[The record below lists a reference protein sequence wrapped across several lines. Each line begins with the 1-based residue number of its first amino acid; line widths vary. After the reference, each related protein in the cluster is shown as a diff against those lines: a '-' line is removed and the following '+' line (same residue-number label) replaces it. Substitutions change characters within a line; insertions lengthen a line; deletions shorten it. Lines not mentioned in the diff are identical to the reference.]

1 MSSNLEIRIC
11 QLTKVVGSGASQS
24 FAEIDSHANTNDI
37 VNAIVALDFDGAF
50 ITSDLTSLREAL
62 QLAIGAGFPA
72 AGEVL
77 VIGPTSGLGAEE
89 ADTAGDRALTVKD
102 FLLANGVPARN
113 VAADMPSIYMSP
125 TKTAKKATGAKKRG
139 KKGR

>member
-11 QLTKVVGSGASQS
+11 QLTKVVGGGASQS

-50 ITSDLTSLREAL
+50 ITSNLTSLREAL

-72 AGEVL
+72 AAEVL

-89 ADTAGDRALTVKD
+89 AETAGDRALTVKD

-113 VAADMPSIYMSP
+113 VAADMPSLYMSP
-125 TKTAKKATGAKKRG
+125 TATAKKTTKKRG